1 MRLLTKTSRLLLGYA
16 IVVLLVSI
24 PLFYFVIEQLYYQ
37 DIDDALRLRK
47 EELTIRTKELK
58 SDRDVALWLAMD
70 NDVKISS
77 SAPPLRDSIYP
88 KLYQDT
94 LAHEMEPYRELA
106 TALQVNHKIYHA
118 TIRRSL
124 VESQDLIVGI
134 AEVQGILLI
143 ILFIGW
149 LLINRNISK
158 KIWKPFDRIIDW
170 LQNYQVDK
178 EQSLIYPNSGIVEF
192 DQLNRVVNDLVSKNK
207 KTYLDQKNFIENASH
222 EMQTPVA
229 ILQSKLDLLLQS
241 QGLTAEQA
249 HHLQS
254 SYEVIERLTH
264 LNQSLLLLSRIEN
277 QQFPDLV
284 EISVKATVAKV
295 LKHLEALIDD
305 KPVSLNVELH
315 GDKMLHGHPVL
326 IEILL
331 SNLITNAV
339 HHTSANGYIHI
350 SNTDHC
356 FLIENSGTPLP
367 FDQSKL
373 FSRFGKQ
380 NINRHGVGLGL
391 AIAYEISQLYRL
403 KLNYQ
408 FKKHMHQFSIN
419 F

>member
-1 MRLLTKTSRLLLGYA
+1 MKLLAKTSRILLGYA

-37 DIDDALRLRK
+37 DVDDALRLRK
-47 EELTIRTKELK
+47 KELTIRTKKLHRE
-58 SDRDVALWLAMD
+58 RDIALWLAMD
-70 NDVKISS
+70 NDVKISL

-88 KLYQDT
+88 KLYMDT

-106 TALQVNHKIYHA
+106 TSLQVNHKLYHA

-134 AEVQGILLI
+134 AEVQGVLLI
-143 ILFIGW
+143 IMFIGW
-149 LLINRNISK
+149 LLISRSISK
-158 KIWKPFDRIIDW
+158 KIWQPFDRIIEW

-178 EQSLIYPNSGIVEF
+178 EQPLINPVSGIVEF
-192 DQLNRVVNDLVSKNK
+192 DQLNRVVNELVSKNK
-207 KTYLDQKNFIENASH
+207 KAYQDQKNFIENASH

-229 ILQSKLDLLLQS
+229 ILQSKLDLLIQS
-241 QGLTAEQA
+241 KGLTAEQA

-264 LNQSLLLLSRIEN
+264 LNQSLLLLSKIEN

-284 EISVKATVAKV
+284 EVSVKATVTKI

-305 KPVSLNVELH
+305 KPVSLNVEHH

-326 IEILL
+326 VEILL

-339 HHTSANGYIHI
+339 HHTPANGHIYISI
-350 SNTDHC
+350 TDDG

-367 FDQSKL
+367 FDDNKL
-373 FSRFGKQ
+373 FSRFGKKST
-380 NINRHGVGLGL
+380 NRHGVGLGL
-391 AIAYEISQLYRL
+391 AIAFEISQLYQL

-408 FKKHMHQFSIN
+408 FKEHIHQFSIR

>member
-1 MRLLTKTSRLLLGYA
+1 MKLLTKTSRILLGYA

-47 EELTIRTKELK
+47 EELIIRTKKLQSE
-58 SDRDVALWLAMD
+58 RDIALWLAMD
-70 NDVKISS
+70 NDVKIGA

-88 KLYQDT
+88 KLYLDT

-106 TALQVNHKIYHA
+106 TSLQVNHRRYRA

-158 KIWKPFDRIIDW
+158 KIWSPFDQIIDW
-170 LQNYQVDK
+170 LQNYEVDK
-178 EQSLIYPNSGIVEF
+178 EQTLIYTDSGVMEF
-192 DQLNRVVNDLVSKNK
+192 DQLNRVVNELVNKNQ
-207 KTYLDQKNFIENASH
+207 KTYSDQKNFIENASH

-241 QGLTAEQA
+241 QGLTREQA

-284 EISVKATVAKV
+284 EVSIKTAVAKI
-295 LKHLEALIDD
+295 LDHLQALIDD
-305 KPVSLNVELH
+305 KPISLSVYLNA
-315 GDKMLHGHPVL
+315 DRMLQGHPVL

-339 HHTSANGYIHI
+339 HHTPAKGHIHI
-350 SNTDHC
+350 AITDHC
-356 FLIENSGTPLP
+356 FLIEKSGTPLS
-367 FDQSKL
+367 FDHSQL
-373 FSRFGKQ
+373 FSRFGKK
-380 NINRHGVGLGL
+380 NTNRQGVGLGL
-391 AIAYEISQLYRL
+391 AIAHEISQLYQL
-403 KLNYQ
+403 KLHYQ
-408 FKKHMHQFSIN
+408 FREQKHQFAIV